1 MPKKFNNRPKRS
13 TTTNQESLV
22 PLRYPHFKP
31 FFRNPIKRNRYYF
44 LQEMKKK
51 YHLKIKNPW
60 LWRGTGLHLLE
71 LSGFISS
78 DMHRAAN
85 YYFQVSNHILKD
97 GPQVAISKIF
107 HRSCS
112 PSPTSIHKNEA
123 RIEKKWRDMTKIL
136 EQDDIKNILDTLA
149 DDRDLP
155 TFEYLVQTELALLRF
170 QKRLKHL
177 QSYLAETSFF

>member
-1 MPKKFNNRPKRS
+1 MPKKFRTAQKKS
-13 TTTNQESLV
+13 KHFAQQSIL
-22 PLRYPHFKP
+22 PLRSPPFNP
-31 FFRNPIKRNRYYF
+31 FFRNPIERNRYYF
-44 LQEMKKK
+44 LHEMEKK
-51 YHLKIKNPW
+51 YHLKVKKPW

-107 HRSCS
+107 HRSCHS
-112 PSPTSIHKNEA
+112 SSTSIHKNEA

-136 EQDDIKNILDTLA
+136 EQDNVKNILDTLA

-170 QKRLKHL
+170 QQRLQHL
-177 QSYLAETSFF
+177 QSYLAETSFY